1 MRRVGEFIAEQYLS
15 RADEGAAERAA
26 SAARGAAAQLT
37 QEGVPVRLVRAI
49 FIPEDETCI
58 HLYETERIETVRRV
72 ASRAALC
79 FERVSEAVSDHDASG
94 SARDPIRIESAR
106 GETA

>member
-1 MRRVGEFIAEQYLS
+1 MGEFVAEQYLS
-15 RADEGAAERAA
+15 RTDEGAAERAA

-37 QEGVPVRLVRAI
+37 REGAPVRLVRAI

-58 HLYETERIETVRRV
+58 HLYETDRIETVRRV

-79 FERVSEAVSDHDASG
+79 FERVSEAVSEPGASG
-94 SARDPIRIESAR
+94 SAGDPICIDTAR